1 MKKIKK
7 KNVKQKQNLLVTQE
21 QSQFINPK
29 PFIKIEPKIPPK
41 KNPKLKPTISKCLLF
56 IFISENIFLLIYFLA
71 KIIVHNPEKILPK
84 KEIKI
89 LHREEAL
96 DSGLPFVKKCF
107 DGILIKNIIFH
118 EKISNPLISVVIPC
132 YNCGEYIKPAI
143 RSIQNQDMKEVEIII
158 VNDCSDD
165 DNTIKTITELKNEDA
180 RIEIFNNPKNMKLF
194 YTRNIGVLKSR
205 GKYLITLDADDV
217 FLDSDVFDALY
228 LAAEEGNFDIIS
240 HRIFE
245 AFDKSDRNKIREH
258 MYNGKE
264 NNLTIYQPKLSC
276 YVISRNGDIKG
287 NDINIWGK
295 LYRTSVYKS
304 AVNYLGEERLSSDLM
319 WEEDAAMLYVITNVA
334 SSYKFIRKYCLFHN
348 IHKVSSSTKLKHNDK
363 AYGRLFKLELELDL
377 SKKECYNIPALNLIE
392 KQEKYIN
399 TNDNRSIYYLKKVLK
414 RIMYSDKI
422 DDKYKNEIKNM
433 YKDYLTVNN
442 NDYNNNDYNKENI
455 TNKIR

>member
-7 KNVKQKQNLLVTQE
+7 KNVRQKPNLLISQE
-21 QSQFINPK
+21 QNQFITPK
-29 PFIKIEPKIPPK
+29 PFINIESKNPSK
-41 KNPKLKPTISKCLLF
+41 KNPKSQKNISKCLLF
-56 IFISENIFLLIYFLA
+56 IFISENLFLLIYFITK
-71 KIIVHNPEKILPK
+71 KIITNPKKILSK

-107 DGILIKNIIFH
+107 DGILIKNITFK
-118 EKISNPLISVVIPC
+118 EKISNPLITVVIPC
-132 YNCGEYIKPAI
+132 YNCGEYIKSAI

-158 VNDCSDD
+158 VNDFSN
-165 DNTIKTITELKNEDA
+165 DNNTLKIITELKNEDA
-180 RIEIFNNPKNMKLF
+180 RIEIFHNPKNMKLF
-194 YTRNIGVLKSR
+194 YTTNIGVLKAR
-205 GKYLITLDADDV
+205 GKYLITLDSDDV

-228 LAAEEGNFDIIS
+228 LSAEDGNFDIIS

-264 NNLTIYQPKLSC
+264 NNLTIYQPELSC
-276 YVISRNGDIKG
+276 YAISRNGDIKG

-319 WEEDAAMLYVITNVA
+319 WEEDSAMLYIIMNVA
-334 SSYKFIRKYCLFHN
+334 SSYKYIRKYCLFHN
-348 IHKVSSSTKLKHNDK
+348 IHKVSSSTKLNHDDK
-363 AYGRLFKLELELDL
+363 AYGRLFKLELELEL
-377 SKKECYNIPALNLIE
+377 AKKECYDIPAKNLIE
-392 KQEKYIN
+392 EQKKYVT
-399 TNDNRSIYYLKKVLK
+399 TNDNRSIFYLKKVIK
-414 RIMYSDKI
+414 KIMYSDKI

-433 YKDYLTVNN
+433 YKDYLTTN
-442 NDYNNNDYNKENI
+442 NDNNYNKENI
-455 TNKIR
+455 TNKMR

>member
-7 KNVKQKQNLLVTQE
+7 KNVRQKSNLLISQE
-21 QSQFINPK
+21 QNQFITQK
-29 PFIKIEPKIPPK
+29 PFINIESKNPSK
-41 KNPKLKPTISKCLLF
+41 KNPKSQKTISKCLLF
-56 IFISENIFLLIYFLA
+56 IFISENIFLLIYFITK
-71 KIIVHNPEKILPK
+71 KIITNPKKILSK

-107 DGILIKNIIFH
+107 DGILIKNITFK
-118 EKISNPLISVVIPC
+118 EKIPNPLITVVIPC
-132 YNCGEYIKPAI
+132 YNCGQYIKSAI

-158 VNDCSDD
+158 VNDFSN
-165 DNTIKTITELKNEDA
+165 DNNTLKIITDLKNEDA

-194 YTRNIGVLKSR
+194 YTRNIGVLKAR
-205 GKYLITLDADDV
+205 GKYLITLDSDDV

-228 LAAEEGNFDIIS
+228 LSAEDGNFDIIS

-264 NNLTIYQPKLSC
+264 NNLTIYQPELSC
-276 YVISRNGDIKG
+276 YAISRNGDIKG

-319 WEEDAAMLYVITNVA
+319 WEEDSAMLYIIMNVA
-334 SSYKFIRKYCLFHN
+334 SSYKYIRKYCLFHN
-348 IHKVSSSTKLKHNDK
+348 IHKVSSSTKLNHDDK
-363 AYGRLFKLELELDL
+363 AYGRLFKLELELEL
-377 SKKECYNIPALNLIE
+377 TKKECYNIPAKNLIE
-392 KQEKYIN
+392 EQKKYVT
-399 TNDNRSIYYLKKVLK
+399 TNDNRSIFYLKKVIK
-414 RIMYSDKI
+414 KIMYSEKI
-422 DDKYKNEIKNM
+422 DDKYKIEIKNM
-433 YKDYLTVNN
+433 YKDYLSINS
-442 NDYNNNDYNKENI
+442 NDNYNNKENI
-455 TNKIR
+455 TNKMR

>member
-7 KNVKQKQNLLVTQE
+7 KNVRQKPNLLISQE
-21 QSQFINPK
+21 QNQFITPK
-29 PFIKIEPKIPPK
+29 PFINIELKNPSK
-41 KNPKLKPTISKCLLF
+41 KNPKSQKTISKCLLF
-56 IFISENIFLLIYFLA
+56 IFISENLFLLIYFIA
-71 KIIVHNPEKILPK
+71 KKILNNPKKILPK

-107 DGILIKNIIFH
+107 EGILIKNITFK
-118 EKISNPLISVVIPC
+118 EKIPNPLITVVIPC
-132 YNCGEYIKPAI
+132 YNCGEYIKSAI

-158 VNDCSDD
+158 VNDFSN
-165 DNTIKTITELKNEDA
+165 DNNTLKIITDLKNEDA

-194 YTRNIGVLKSR
+194 YTRNIGVLKAR
-205 GKYLITLDADDV
+205 GKYLITLDSDDV

-228 LAAEEGNFDIIS
+228 LSAEDGNFDIIS

-245 AFDKSDRNKIREH
+245 AFDKNDRNKIREH

-264 NNLTIYQPKLSC
+264 NNLTIYQPELSC
-276 YVISRNGDIKG
+276 YAISRNGDIKG

-319 WEEDAAMLYVITNVA
+319 WEEDSAMLYIIMNVA
-334 SSYKFIRKYCLFHN
+334 SSYKYIRKYCLFHN
-348 IHKVSSSTKLKHNDK
+348 IHKVSSSTKLNHDDK
-363 AYGRLFKLELELDL
+363 AYGRLFKLELELEL
-377 SKKECYNIPALNLIE
+377 AKKECYNIPAKNLIE
-392 KQEKYIN
+392 EQKKYVT
-399 TNDNRSIYYLKKVLK
+399 TNDNRSIFYLKKVIK
-414 RIMYSDKI
+414 KIMYSEKI
-422 DDKYKNEIKNM
+422 DDKYKKEIKNM
-433 YKDYLTVNN
+433 YKDYLSINS
-442 NDYNNNDYNKENI
+442 NDNFNNKENI